1 MKISIRKLLVY
12 ILLILT
18 IMILF
23 TASLTLARYSD
34 EYESSGT
41 YPGDIEYVVSDQV
54 EIKSVEEFFAAI
66 ENGYSNVIIAD
77 EVDNPIII
85 SGGISDVH
93 SDLVI
98 DLNGHTIQRNNRE
111 PLLNV
116 TQGVRLTIIDSS
128 EEQDGSFYN
137 PVGSVLRISGGTLTV
152 AAGEFESGPR
162 NGKGDVAKSEYY
174 GSVTTGNYTDYGAHF
189 SGNNNVILKT
199 SENASSGTTETM
211 PIIIPGV
218 QPEGNTSRS
227 VNGNIYLDKGYSYSN
242 GSFPAD
248 TYLYFTLDDETVENS
263 TIAATGSAN
272 YLYSYYLNNDLTQ
285 YVGATSTNT
294 TGETRDILVTIYVY
308 EDVKATA
315 DPSIVTENKSTFS
328 AIDMSSGNLYVRGG
342 KYFSYFGVDNTYCVN
357 ATGGYMSIEKG
368 SFNAYGKSVCVQC
381 AYDGQSN
388 VETEYLH
395 VTDGTFFSEIGD
407 TIGVSGGRMIVSKAT
422 FEKDAIAYSIDD
434 LENKRN
440 ANGSAINV
448 TGGTLT
454 VSADSSSSLI
464 KFSLYGSGM
473 SGITASSG
481 AQVSVKNVEMDFY
494 SGKNGNE
501 NLSEADG
508 ISYNTGIFAEGGTV
522 LCDGNTTFKVI
533 GEYSSGIYA
542 NNGTININGSSFTCK
557 VDMGSSNELSS
568 TAISSV
574 GGNIA
579 FNVQTATITSDGL
592 GITVGGGDISF
603 GHTNAETISITTTR
617 GTAIYAYGGALT
629 IDANSTLNVTSAIA
643 SGCKWAID
651 TSSGTS
657 GGTDTGVN
665 INNGIYI
672 DGGTFTSQ
680 GEIDIT
686 HTGIANNTSTSGIVD
701 SKILSYAVRVDG
713 SDSTSASFNAVN
725 LKIETTQ
732 DGGGLYVNDGL
743 IELGSAEITS
753 VGYGIALRGGS
764 GDTVTVKDTLDV
776 TTTMATAIYI
786 TGGSLT
792 LGGQT
797 TIESTIVNDYTF
809 TNALG
814 TTSYDGVFVENGS
827 ITSTG
832 TFGVTF
838 NGLANDGSTSAEASM
853 VKSYAVRVD
862 GSNGQGNAAF
872 TANNTF
878 TINVVE
884 GGNGGGLYV
893 NRGAITL
900 GGENNGTQTY
910 NTTINSV
917 GYGIALRGSSSD
929 DKVTVY
935 GTLNV
940 TSHKATAIYITGGS
954 LTLEGVTTVI
964 SAIDSDYIK
973 TLGTSGTPSYDGV
986 FIEGGSLA
994 ASSTFNVTHEGVEN
1008 DEQLNNNGSTLYKTF
1023 KIKSYAV
1030 RVAEKDG
1037 KTPKV
1042 IIKSGSIVNEVGGGV
1057 YVSGGNV
1064 TLGDEQQSSG
1074 SSSVL
1079 TVSTTGTGVQGDY
1092 ISPETGAATNW
1103 RYKQSLTGG
1112 HAVEV
1117 NGGTLA
1123 IYGGSYSAAQGE
1135 GILVRSGT
1143 ANVYSGTFIGNDMY
1157 QAYGGGRLAGPA
1169 ASYCFKLYGGVA
1181 NIYGGTFG
1189 NGDSTQ
1195 GSGAFVSGNSAD
1207 DMGNANIYGGTF
1219 NVNGQAGF
1227 SIFDYAN
1234 VLFAPRGGLN
1244 GAGEDITVAAYTC
1257 AIAVENRGAPVNIE
1271 IRGGT
1276 FNSEAPSTASG
1287 EYDAIWYSN
1296 YNQSSTLTIS
1306 GGSFTANVR
1315 NGIFFAKR
1323 PYNVKISGGTFYKG
1337 IYVPQSFDE
1346 NSLLATGYKFN
1357 KISNTWTV
1365 VKA

>member
-1 MKISIRKLLVY
+1 MKISIRKLFIY

-174 GSVTTGNYTDYGAHF
+174 GSVTTGNAVTAYGAHF
-189 SGNNNVILKT
+189 SGVEDVTLKT
-199 SENASSGTTETM
+199 SENASSGTPSTM

-218 QPEGNTSRS
+218 QQEGNSSRS
-227 VNGNIYLDKGYSYSN
+227 VNGNIYLDTEYVYDKLSSPTR
-242 GSFPAD
+242 SFSAD

-263 TIAATGSAN
+263 TIAASGSAN

-285 YVGATSTNT
+285 YVGATAAT
-294 TGETRDILVTIYVY
+294 ETDILVTIYVY

-315 DPSIVTENKSTFS
+315 DPSIYTGADKSTFS

-368 SFNAYGKSVCVQC
+368 DFNAYGKSVCVQC

-473 SGITASSG
+473 SGITASSE

-494 SGKNGNE
+494 SGKTENGNQ
-501 NLSEADG
+501 SQADG

-542 NNGTININGSSFTCK
+542 NNGKININGSSFTCK
-557 VDMGSSNELSS
+557 VDMGSSTELSS

-579 FNVQTATITSDGL
+579 FNVQTATITSNGL

-629 IDANSTLNVTSAIA
+629 IDAKSTLNVTSAIA

-651 TSSGTS
+651 TSSGSS

-713 SDSTSASFNAVN
+713 SDSTSAFFNAVN

-776 TTTMATAIYI
+776 TTT
-786 TGGSLT
+786 
-792 LGGQT
+792 
-797 TIESTIVNDYTF
+797 
-809 TNALG
+809 
-814 TTSYDGVFVENGS
+814 
-827 ITSTG
+827 
-832 TFGVTF
+832 
-838 NGLANDGSTSAEASM
+838 
-853 VKSYAVRVD
+853 
-862 GSNGQGNAAF
+862 
-872 TANNTF
+872 
-878 TINVVE
+878 
-884 GGNGGGLYV
+884 
-893 NRGAITL
+893 
-900 GGENNGTQTY
+900 
-910 NTTINSV
+910 
-917 GYGIALRGSSSD
+917 
-929 DKVTVY
+929 
-935 GTLNV
+935 
-940 TSHKATAIYITGGS
+940 KATAIYITGGS

-986 FIEGGSLA
+986 FIEGGSLT

-1008 DEQLNNNGSTLYKTF
+1008 DGQLNNNGSTLYKTF

-1042 IIKSGSIVNEVGGGV
+1042 IIKSGSIVNSVGGGV

-1079 TVSTTGTGVQGDY
+1079 TVSTTGTEVQGDY
-1092 ISPETGAATNW
+1092 ISPETGAASNW

-1123 IYGGSYSAAQGE
+1123 IYSGSYSAAQGE

-1143 ANVYSGTFIGNDMY
+1143 ANVYYGTFVGNDKY
-1157 QAYGGGRLAGPA
+1157 QADGGGRLAGPA

-1181 NIYGGTFG
+1181 NIYGGTFV

-1207 DMGNANIYGGTF
+1207 DMGKANIYGGKF
-1219 NVNGQAGF
+1219 DVNGQAGF

-1234 VLFAPRGGLN
+1234 VLFAPRGRQN
-1244 GAGEDITVAAYTC
+1244 GAGGDITVAAYTC

-1276 FNSEAPSTASG
+1276 FNSKAPSTPSTASG
-1287 EYDAIWYSN
+1287 GYDAIWYSN
-1296 YNQSSTLTIS
+1296 YNQNSELKIS
-1306 GGSFTANVR
+1306 GGTFTANVR
-1315 NGIFFAKR
+1315 NGIFFAER
-1323 PYNVKISGGTFYKG
+1323 PYNVEISGGTFYKG
-1337 IYVPQSFDE
+1337 IGGSFTE
-1346 NSLLATGYKFN
+1346 SSILATGYKFN
-1357 KISNTWTV
+1357 KSSNTWTV

>member
-1 MKISIRKLLVY
+1 MKISIRKLFIY

-174 GSVTTGNYTDYGAHF
+174 GSVTTGNYTDYRAHF
-189 SGNNNVILKT
+189 SGNGSVTLKT

-227 VNGNIYLDKGYSYSN
+227 VNGNIYLDKGYSYGN
-242 GSFPAD
+242 DSFPAD

-272 YLYSYYLNNDLTQ
+272 YLYSYYLNNDLKQ

-315 DPSIVTENKSTFS
+315 ADKSTFS

-368 SFNAYGKSVCVQC
+368 DFNAYGRSVCVQC

-422 FEKDAIAYSIDD
+422 FEKDAIAYSIEN

-454 VSADSSSSLI
+454 VSADSESSLI

-501 NLSEADG
+501 NLSEAKG

-542 NNGTININGSSFTCK
+542 NNGTINISGSEFTCS
-557 VDMGSSNELSS
+557 VDMGSSTELSS

-579 FNVQTATITSDGL
+579 FNVEKATITSNGL

-713 SDSTSASFNAVN
+713 SDSTSASFNADSLTIN
-725 LKIETTQ
+725 TNT
-732 DGGGLYVNDGL
+732 DGGGLYVNDGS
-743 IELGSAEITS
+743 IELGAATITS
-753 VGYGIALRGGS
+753 VGYGIAMRGGS
-764 GDTVTVKDTLDV
+764 GDTVKVTGTLGV
-776 TTTMATAIYI
+776 TTTNATAIYI

-797 TIESTIVNDYTF
+797 TVESTIVNDYTF
-809 TNALG
+809 TNASG

-838 NGLANDGSTSAEASM
+838 NGLANDGSASADASM

-893 NRGAITL
+893 NRGSITL

-917 GYGIALRGSSSD
+917 GYGIALRGSSEND
-929 DKVTVY
+929 NVTVN
-935 GTLNV
+935 GTMNV
-940 TSHKATAIYITGGS
+940 TAYKATAIYITGGS
-954 LTLEGVTTVI
+954 LTLGGETTVK
-964 SAIDSDYIK
+964 STIDSSYID
-973 TLGTSGTPSYDGV
+973 TLGTSGTVSYDGV
-986 FIEGGSLA
+986 FIEGGSLTA
-994 ASSTFNVTHEGVEN
+994 NSAFNVTHNGVEN
-1008 DEQLNNNGSTLYKTF
+1008 YAVGYGENAGINSSNAYLDF
-1023 KIKSYAV
+1023 AIKSFAV
-1030 RVAEKDG
+1030 RVEGD
-1037 KTPKV
+1037 
-1042 IIKSGSIVNEVGGGV
+1042 SGTNVNIPSGTITNNSGGGIF
-1057 YVSGGNV
+1057 VSGGEV
-1064 TLGDEQQSSG
+1064 TLNCD
-1074 SSSVL
+1074 V
-1079 TVSTTGTGVQGDY
+1079 TTTGQDMYTTWY
-1092 ISPETGAATNW
+1092 HIPNAASNW
-1103 RYKQSLTGG
+1103 SAPMPRTGG
-1112 HAVEV
+1112 HAVQV
-1117 NGGTLA
+1117 NGGQLT
-1123 IYGGSYSAAQGE
+1123 ITGGSYSASRGN
-1135 GILVRSGT
+1135 GILVKSGT
-1143 ANVYSGTFIGNDMY
+1143 ATINSGTFSGNDPS
-1157 QAYGGGRLAGPA
+1157 GTDIAGAA
-1169 ASYCFKLYGGVA
+1169 ASYGFKMYGGTVTIEGGSFGGNGSGGFVMGTSSTEKGVA
-1181 NIYGGTFG
+1181 NIYDGSFDVSGQAAFSVYKYANVTFGEKGVKSSILVKGNAAGLTIESTPEGAPTVTIHSGTFESKRDSNGDGIWNGNGNATLTITGGTFI
-1189 NGDSTQ
+1189 
-1195 GSGAFVSGNSAD
+1195 GSSRSGLRLD
-1207 DMGNANIYGGTF
+1207 FANQTP
-1219 NVNGQAGF
+1219 
-1227 SIFDYAN
+1227 D
-1234 VLFAPRGGLN
+1234 
-1244 GAGEDITVAAYTC
+1244 
-1257 AIAVENRGAPVNIE
+1257 
-1271 IRGGT
+1271 
-1276 FNSEAPSTASG
+1276 
-1287 EYDAIWYSN
+1287 
-1296 YNQSSTLTIS
+1296 
-1306 GGSFTANVR
+1306 
-1315 NGIFFAKR
+1315 
-1323 PYNVKISGGTFYKG
+1323 VKISGGEFRACAIYTYYNFSG
-1337 IYVPQSFDE
+1337 ITANTTIYVRKIIPDSTIYNNGSQMDITDYSTLNGDYFG
-1346 NSLLATGYKFN
+1346 GY
-1357 KISNTWTV
+1357 I
-1365 VKA
+1365 VKNLKVG